1 MDSSKFAIRSVQ
13 AVCAL
18 LLIEVSVFS
27 LRSGFGT
34 VATAIGFIWPGLSMI
49 SGGYSAVM
57 AICAICVVYGLCL
70 PEKLLPVHL
79 LALVPWFLTLEVMI
93 WGGYWSAT
101 IGDSTQPRP
110 SNDDWIAYAIL
121 IALFV
126 SLWAWLTL
134 LLLRLRDWWRIL
146 FCGILQLA
154 FQLAC
159 SFVASMAAM
168 NNWL

>member
-1 MDSSKFAIRSVQ
+1 
-13 AVCAL
+13 
-18 LLIEVSVFS
+18 
-27 LRSGFGT
+27 
-34 VATAIGFIWPGLSMI
+34 MI
-49 SGGYSAVM
+49 AGDYYAVM
-57 AICAICVVYGLCL
+57 AICTILTAYGVCL
-70 PEKLLPVHL
+70 PKKLLPVHL
-79 LALVPWFLTLEVMI
+79 LALVPWLLTLAVMI
-93 WGGYWSAT
+93 WGGYWAAT

-110 SNDDWIAYAIL
+110 SSEDWIAYAIL